1 MIERVTIIGNGRVGG
16 ALAARLRERG
26 VDVAVVD
33 RQHFEEF
40 LTSTSPIGDLLIIA
54 VKDAV
59 MRDVIERTASSRSA
73 DLDGVV
79 VLHVNGS
86 LTPDVLAP
94 FKQYGALIASAHP
107 FQTFR
112 DADPKVLDGVGWGC
126 QASDVRRPASD
137 VQRPTSDVRRPS
149 TVTSAAD
156 AVKQFVAATGG
167 VFVDLGEMTPE
178 EKRLYHASAVAASN
192 YAYAAYELGRQLA
205 GRVGISA
212 ETFLIPIMRQ
222 TFENAADA
230 LRDNTAF
237 GVTGPIVR
245 GDVEGVQRQY
255 AAIPDDLKPMYR
267 HLSLALLEVVGG
279 KLEPH
284 TVDAIR
290 RSLDASS

>member
-16 ALAARLRERG
+16 ALAARLRERS
-26 VDVAVVD
+26 VDVDVVD
-33 RQHFEEF
+33 RQRFEGF
-40 LTSTSPIGDLLIIA
+40 LASTSPIGDLLIIA

-94 FKQYGALIASAHP
+94 FQQYGATIASAHP

-126 QASDVRRPASD
+126 QASGVRRPASD
-137 VQRPTSDVRRPS
+137 VQRPTSDVRE
-149 TVTSAAD
+149 
-156 AVKQFVAATGG
+156 FVEMTGG

-212 ETFLIPIMRQ
+212 ETFLIPIMKQ

-255 AAIPDDLKPMYR
+255 AAIPDYLKPMYR

-279 KLEPH
+279 ILEPH

>member
-16 ALAARLRERG
+16 ALAARLRERS
-26 VDVAVVD
+26 VDVDVVD

-79 VLHVNGS
+79 VIHVNGS

-94 FKQYGALIASAHP
+94 FHHYGAMIASAHP

-126 QASDVRRPASD
+126 QASGVQRPTSD
-137 VQRPTSDVRRPS
+137 VQRPTSDVRE
-149 TVTSAAD
+149 
-156 AVKQFVAATGG
+156 FVEMTGG

-212 ETFLIPIMRQ
+212 ETFLIPIMKQ

-279 KLEPH
+279 KLDPH

>member
-16 ALAARLRERG
+16 ALAARLRERSID
-26 VDVAVVD
+26 VDVVD
-33 RQHFEEF
+33 RQHFEDF
-40 LTSTSPIGDLLIIA
+40 LASTSPIGDLLIIA

-79 VLHVNGS
+79 VIHVNGS

-94 FKQYGALIASAHP
+94 FQQHGAMIASAHP

-126 QASDVRRPASD
+126 QAYGVRRPASD
-137 VQRPTSDVRRPS
+137 VQRPTSVVRE
-149 TVTSAAD
+149 
-156 AVKQFVAATGG
+156 FVEMTGG
-167 VFVDLGEMTPE
+167 VFADLGEMTPE

-205 GRVGISA
+205 GRVGINA
-212 ETFLIPIMRQ
+212 ETFLIPIMKQ

-230 LRDNTAF
+230 LRDNAAF

-279 KLEPH
+279 KLDPH